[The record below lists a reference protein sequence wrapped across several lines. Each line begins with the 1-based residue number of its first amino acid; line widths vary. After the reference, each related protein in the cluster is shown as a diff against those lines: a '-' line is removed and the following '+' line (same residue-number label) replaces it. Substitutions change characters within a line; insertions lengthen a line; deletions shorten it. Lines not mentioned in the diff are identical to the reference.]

1 MLEVVIH
8 TWEMVSRNALHG
20 ASSRERQEFADLG
33 INQLWFM
40 VPSRAMRLL
49 QCRRSPAHSPFHAIS
64 TIAAVRT
71 QVQHC
76 LTVTWPCRKRFMQQ
90 IPALPLIYE
99 FDRHL
104 PPRATIKPGETIRVE
119 SEDALSGQIRAAG
132 DRRDKSKVPYS
143 NPVAGPI
150 VVEGAQRGD
159 YLAVTIHDIQ
169 SRDGQCSTYTG
180 APRQLTE
187 WLGSDVPHGAHVC
200 PIRDGQIF
208 FSDTIA
214 IPYTPMLGCIGTAP
228 DWGVPSTGPAGPHG
242 GNMDLVEV
250 APGNTLFLPVFIPGG
265 YLFLGDAHAAMGHGE
280 LSATGLEMAAQTTV
294 TVDILR
300 GSPLTGVRV
309 EAPDYLMTVGTQ
321 GTIERAIAEAYSRLI
336 LWMEADYGWNRW
348 QAYDLLTHVGTIS
361 VGHYTSGTVGTKI
374 DKRYLKR

>member
-1 MLEVVIH
+1 
-8 TWEMVSRNALHG
+8 
-20 ASSRERQEFADLG
+20 
-33 INQLWFM
+33 
-40 VPSRAMRLL
+40 
-49 QCRRSPAHSPFHAIS
+49 
-64 TIAAVRT
+64 
-71 QVQHC
+71 
-76 LTVTWPCRKRFMQQ
+76 MQQ
-90 IPALPLIYE
+90 VSALPLVYE

-104 PPRATIKPGETIRVE
+104 SPRATIKPGETIRVE
-119 SEDALSGQIRAAG
+119 SEDALSGQIRVAG

-150 VVEGAQRGD
+150 FVEGAQRGD
-159 YLAVTIHDIQ
+159 FLAVTIHDIQ
-169 SRDGQCSTYTG
+169 PRDGQCSTYTG
-180 APRQLTE
+180 APRQLAE
-187 WLGSDVPHGAHVC
+187 WLGADVPHGAHVC
-200 PIRDGQIF
+200 PIRDGHIF
-208 FSDTIA
+208 FNDKIA

-250 APGNTLFLPVFIPGG
+250 APGNTLFLPVFLPGG

-280 LSATGLEMAAQTTV
+280 LSATGLEMAAQTTI
-294 TVDILR
+294 TVDIVR

-309 EAPDYLMTVGTQ
+309 VAPDFLMTVGTQ

-348 QAYDLLTHVGTIS
+348 EAYDLLTHVGTIS

-374 DKRYLKR
+374 EKRYLGK